1 MSQTSAIGNGPSSF
15 YTPQRETSYGKKFMN
30 LGSQLIGGSGNQ
42 MPNSYNEHKPAAA
55 AIVLESSYKSNENG
69 SQGANSRL
77 NQSMGPS

>member
-1 MSQTSAIGNGPSSF
+1 
-15 YTPQRETSYGKKFMN
+15 MN

-55 AIVLESSYKSNENG
+55 AIVLDSSYKSNENG